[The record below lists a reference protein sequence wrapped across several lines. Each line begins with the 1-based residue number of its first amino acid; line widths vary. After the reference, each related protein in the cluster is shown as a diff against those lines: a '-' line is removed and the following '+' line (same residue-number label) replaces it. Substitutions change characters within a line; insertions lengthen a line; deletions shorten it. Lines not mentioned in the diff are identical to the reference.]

1 MFSPE
6 YFRQTSLLNGKEKLM
21 GNLKVAGLIEN
32 MAFECIKNNIGLY
45 AAQEQIKTTLLNV
58 YSEISNKAVDDGLS
72 LDDYDMTAEDLKKTL
87 MEYNISSEYADNI
100 VDVCMEFSDDN
111 KIKANDIVD
120 DKVLKK
126 NELYIAYKK
135 LLAENEELKKQLALL
150 K

>member
-1 MFSPE
+1 
-6 YFRQTSLLNGKEKLM
+6 
-21 GNLKVAGLIEN
+21 
-32 MAFECIKNNIGLY
+32 
-45 AAQEQIKTTLLNV
+45 
-58 YSEISNKAVDDGLS
+58 
-72 LDDYDMTAEDLKKTL
+72 MTAEDLKKTL

-135 LLAENEELKKQLALL
+135 LLVENEELKKQLALL

>member
-1 MFSPE
+1 
-6 YFRQTSLLNGKEKLM
+6 
-21 GNLKVAGLIEN
+21 
-32 MAFECIKNNIGLY
+32 
-45 AAQEQIKTTLLNV
+45 
-58 YSEISNKAVDDGLS
+58 
-72 LDDYDMTAEDLKKTL
+72 
-87 MEYNISSEYADNI
+87 
-100 VDVCMEFSDDN
+100 MEFSDDN